1 MTKQTQWETEVI
13 AELELLE
20 KVSQKRAIVTTKE
33 INSPFVIRDGQKL
46 LNLASNNYLGL
57 SNDIR
62 LKNAAF
68 MAIDKYGVGSGA
80 SRLMTGNHPL
90 YDKVESRLI
99 QWKRAEAAL
108 VLNSGYTAN
117 VGIISAL
124 MKRDDI
130 VFSDKLNHASIIDG
144 IVLSRA
150 KLQRYR
156 HRDIYH
162 LEALLMKAP
171 KDKRKLIVTD
181 TVFSM
186 DGDIADLEGIV
197 RLKEKYNAMLMV
209 DEAHASGV
217 YGKGGQG
224 YSYHVNL
231 QDKVDIQMGTFSK
244 AFGTYGAY
252 VVAKKWII
260 DYLINCMRGLIY
272 TTALPPSVLA
282 TIERAIEIVEEE
294 NEKRIILQQ
303 HAQHFR
309 NMLINYGFD
318 TCKSESQIV
327 PIIIGE
333 NSKTLSFAK
342 RLQEEGIAAI
352 AVRPPTVPDN
362 KARVRFAITAT
373 HQKKQ
378 LDWALEKI
386 IQVGKELEVI

>member
-1 MTKQTQWETEVI
+1 MTNQTQWETEI
-13 AELELLE
+13 KAELEFLE
-20 KVSQKRAIVTTKE
+20 NIFQRRSIVTTKE
-33 INSPFVIRDGQKL
+33 LNSSWLIRNGQKL

-57 SNDIR
+57 LNDSR
-62 LKNAAF
+62 LKKAASK
-68 MAIDKYGVGSGA
+68 AIDKYGVGSGA

-156 HRDIYH
+156 HRDTNH

-224 YSYHVNL
+224 YSHHVNL
-231 QDKVDIQMGTFSK
+231 QDKVDIQVGTFSK
-244 AFGTYGAY
+244 ALGSFGAY
-252 VVAKKWII
+252 VVAKKWLI
-260 DYLINCMRGLIY
+260 DYIINRMRGLIY
-272 TTALPPSVLA
+272 STALPPAVLA
-282 TIERAIEIVEEE
+282 TIEKAIEIVEEE
-294 NEKRIILQQ
+294 REKRTLLLQ
-303 HAQHFR
+303 HAEYFR
-309 NMLINYGFD
+309 NRLTRFGFD
-318 TCKSESQIV
+318 TCESESQIV
-327 PIIIGE
+327 PIIIGA
-333 NSKTLSFAK
+333 NSQTQSFAT

-352 AVRPPTVPDN
+352 AVRPPTVPEN
-362 KARVRFAITAT
+362 KARIRFAITSA
-373 HQKKQ
+373 HQKKE